1 MIWGRTGKQFA
12 ERIKIAQL
20 VIGDNASWG
29 LVQYHADIPAEL
41 VPFAVHQIVGT
52 LGRARPFKL
61 RQNVSKKIS
70 NDVRDLNIV
79 KAIKFVC
86 KEFGFKPFQS
96 KKTGDKHTACSIVA
110 KALNGL
116 GVKSL
121 HERGVRAI
129 WESEIFHIPIF
140 ELWGLVTVLPLASS
154 AQQRGTSH
162 EHSEDFT
169 AD

>member
-1 MIWGRTGKQFA
+1 MRKPPPNVGQVEEATEAVKEFLRRRRFDLGEEMGKQFA

-129 WESEIFHIPIF
+129 WEKREFP
-140 ELWGLVTVLPLASS
+140 
-154 AQQRGTSH
+154 
-162 EHSEDFT
+162 HSDF
-169 AD
+169 